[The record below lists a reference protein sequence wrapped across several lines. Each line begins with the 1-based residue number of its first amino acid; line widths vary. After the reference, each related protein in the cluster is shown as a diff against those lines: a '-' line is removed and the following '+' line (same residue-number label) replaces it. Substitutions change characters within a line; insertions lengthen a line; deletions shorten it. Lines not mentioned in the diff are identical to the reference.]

1 MPILSQAIFA
11 ILTLI
16 GASVPV
22 AAYTGYLAPACGFAT
37 VWTVTGYHY
46 QYVCF

>member
-1 MPILSQAIFA
+1 MPKLRQLTFA
-11 ILTLI
+11 VLALI

-22 AAYTGYLAPACGFAT
+22 AAYTGYLAPACAFAT
-37 VWTVTGYHY
+37 VWTVTGFHY

>member
-1 MPILSQAIFA
+1 MSTLRHVSFA
-11 ILTLI
+11 AVALI
-16 GASVPV
+16 GASVPI
-22 AAYTGYLAPACGFAT
+22 AAYTGYLAPACAFAT